1 MACCGQGRMALK
13 ASPAGGAPMAVAGV
27 WQPVGGAMARA
38 PARMRYMGAAA
49 IVVRGAITGM
59 AYSFSAAHP
68 VQWVD
73 ARDVAGLL
81 AKGIFGRGA

>member
-1 MACCGQGRMALK
+1 
-13 ASPAGGAPMAVAGV
+13 
-27 WQPVGGAMARA
+27 
-38 PARMRYMGAAA
+38 MGAAA
-49 IVVRGAITGM
+49 IVVRGALTGM
-59 AYSFSAAHP
+59 AYSFSAARP